1 MQVMLFLVVITLHFG
16 ESSQT
21 SCGKGTQPH
30 MQSRIYE
37 WWIKYPLFLT
47 VKPTAQIATQQSL
60 AWLFAKSELLKTSV
74 TKQ

>member
-1 MQVMLFLVVITLHFG
+1 VQVLRAVLEINMNFSMQVMLFLVVITLHFG

-37 WWIKYPLFLT
+37 R
-47 VKPTAQIATQQSL
+47 
-60 AWLFAKSELLKTSV
+60 
-74 TKQ
+74 